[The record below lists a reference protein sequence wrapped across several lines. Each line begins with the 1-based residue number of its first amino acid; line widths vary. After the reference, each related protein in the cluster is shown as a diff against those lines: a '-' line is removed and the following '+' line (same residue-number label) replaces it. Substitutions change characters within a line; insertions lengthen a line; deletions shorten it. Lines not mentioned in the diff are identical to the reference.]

1 MENYYDSRSDDEK
14 NAIIRYIKYIQNS
27 NELDK
32 ELDILFILP
41 LIYDSISN
49 LDYKSENSFI
59 KKFNDFITENNDFSP
74 ISIIDNVFEKF
85 PFVPVNDINK
95 DQSNSV
101 KPKKSY
107 VPETISKPVKEVSYR
122 KKVETKKKTYIQE
135 KISEPVKETKFKL
148 NRTKKRSNVYIQEKI
163 PERVSEV
170 SYIKPKITTKRMVM
184 EETHSPIVILV
195 EKENENELRGI
206 QISKSDVLNKGN
218 ERITVE
224 MVTRDATESY
234 SFHSYSQ
241 SQSDVEMS
249 RPIPVPVQNMSTS
262 TSSSSYSSSSSSS
275 SSSSDSESDP
285 ISYTQVEEALDKLSK
300 NN

>member
-1 MENYYDSRSDDEK
+1 
-14 NAIIRYIKYIQNS
+14 
-27 NELDK
+27 
-32 ELDILFILP
+32 
-41 LIYDSISN
+41 
-49 LDYKSENSFI
+49 
-59 KKFNDFITENNDFSP
+59 
-74 ISIIDNVFEKF
+74 
-85 PFVPVNDINK
+85 
-95 DQSNSV
+95 
-101 KPKKSY
+101 
-107 VPETISKPVKEVSYR
+107 
-122 KKVETKKKTYIQE
+122 
-135 KISEPVKETKFKL
+135 
-148 NRTKKRSNVYIQEKI
+148 
-163 PERVSEV
+163 
-170 SYIKPKITTKRMVM
+170 M

-275 SSSSDSESDP
+275 SDSESDP